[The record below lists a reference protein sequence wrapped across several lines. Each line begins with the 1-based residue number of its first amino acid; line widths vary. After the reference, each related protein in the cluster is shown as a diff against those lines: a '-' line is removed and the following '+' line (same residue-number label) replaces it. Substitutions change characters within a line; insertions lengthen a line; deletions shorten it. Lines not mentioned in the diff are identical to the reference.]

1 MFTAKTN
8 NILDK
13 ITNSEFRGNYVPGIE
28 NVHLRGAMF
37 GFYKAGSGT
46 QRDENNRLPDKGLQ
60 LMKPGKLLK
69 MMNGSWSDKT
79 IEVWVNKIKSYVSIW
94 GDEHNEGV
102 ESPNFSVVSGELIGH
117 YYLEHNYADIDNS
130 SNLKG
135 SCMRHEC
142 NQPSFRIYQE
152 NPDKI
157 SMLILR
163 NADHKI
169 VARALLWFDGTDTYM
184 DTIYHLTDA
193 HKESMISYANK
204 HGIYYKAQQ
213 SCHYFAFD
221 MLNGKQISPKIL
233 VLELNYASNWQM
245 PWLDT
250 MLYGFKKDDKYFL
263 TNTMHEGIEADRWFH
278 LRSTSGCSAGSNEID
293 PPSADRMLRSEVAFT
308 LLYGRDMADNVKI
321 FLDNHPLVMQYA
333 NDWKRDKTS
342 GVFANIIK
350 DPRYRGDSMYKRA
363 FINTDV
369 DDEEREGMV
378 YVQGRGEWYDED
390 DCVCDV
396 DDEYILYDEAVEVGG
411 YWYHQEDER
420 LRYSESRGR
429 YYHQDDVSWVESRQ
443 DYYPN
448 EYVVFCEY
456 NGEDIHQDNA
466 MYVDDYGYVHEDD
479 VQEVAVYVDGDWVLT
494 EKCFKCE
501 ISDRWYLNSDRL
513 ELPDGRSV
521 CKEEYDNWMEEN
533 QDDEEEVDEKP

>member
-1 MFTAKTN
+1 MFTPKTN
-8 NILDK
+8 NILSK
-13 ITNSEFRGNYVPGIE
+13 ISDGDTNRLTIPGIE

-37 GFYKAGSGT
+37 GFYKAGSDMKMIDG
-46 QRDENNRLPDKGLQ
+46 RWPDKGLQ
-60 LMKPGKLLK
+60 LMKPGKMLK
-69 MMNGSWSDKT
+69 MMNSEWSDKLVE
-79 IEVWVNKIKSYVSIW
+79 IWVNKIKSYVSMF

-102 ESPNFSVVSGELIGH
+102 DSPNFSVVSGELIGH
-117 YYLEHNYADIDNS
+117 YYLENNYADIDNS

-135 SCMRHEC
+135 SCMRHES
-142 NQPSFRIYQE
+142 NQGSFRIYQD

-163 NADHKI
+163 NADYKI
-169 VARALLWFDGTDTYM
+169 VARALLWFDGSDTYM

-193 HKESMISYANK
+193 HRESMIQYANN

-221 MLNGKQISPKIL
+221 MFNGQQISPKIL
-233 VLELNYASNWQM
+233 VLELNYNANWSM

-250 MLYGFKKDDKYFL
+250 LLYGFKKDDKYFL
-263 TNTMHEGIEADRWFH
+263 TNTMHEGIEAERWFH

-293 PPSADRMLRSEVAFT
+293 PPSADRMLRSEIAFT
-308 LLYGRDMADNVKI
+308 LLYGRDLTDNVKT

-342 GVFANIIK
+342 GVFACIIK
-350 DPRYRGDSMYKRA
+350 DPTYRGDSIYRRA
-363 FINTDV
+363 FKGDN

-378 YVQGRGEWYDED
+378 YIESRGEWYDED
-390 DCVCDV
+390 DCVCTV
-396 DDEYILYDEAVEVGG
+396 DDDYILYDEAVDVDG
-411 YWYHQEDER
+411 YWYHENDER
-420 LRYSESRGR
+420 IRYSESRGR

-448 EYVVFCEY
+448 DYVVFCEY
-456 NGEDIHQDNA
+456 NSEDIHQDDA
-466 MYVDDYGYVHEDD
+466 MYIDDYGYVHEDD
-479 VQEVAVYVDGDWVLT
+479 ADKVAVEVDGDWVLI

-501 ISDRWYLNSDRL
+501 ISDEWYLKSD
-513 ELPDGRSV
+513 EHQLPDGRSV
-521 CKEEYDNWMEEN
+521 CKDEYDNWMEEN

>member
-1 MFTAKTN
+1 MFTTKTN

-13 ITNSEFRGNYVPGIE
+13 ITDSEFRGCYVQGIE

-37 GFYKAGSGT
+37 GFYKSGSGT
-46 QRDENNRLPDKGLQ
+46 QRDKNGLLPDKGLQ

-79 IEVWVNKIKSYVSIW
+79 VESWVNKIKSYVSIW
-94 GDEHNEGV
+94 GDEHGDGI

-117 YYLEHNYADIDNS
+117 YYLEDNYAKIDNS

-135 SCMRHEC
+135 SCMRHES
-142 NQPSFRIYQE
+142 NQPSFRLYQD

-163 NADHKI
+163 NADYKI

-193 HKESMISYANK
+193 HRESMIQYANN

-221 MLNGKQISPKIL
+221 MFNGQQISPKIL
-233 VLELNYASNWQM
+233 VLELNYSANWQM

-250 MLYGFKKDDKYFL
+250 LLYGFKKDDKYFL
-263 TNTMHEGIEADRWFH
+263 TNTMHEGIEADKWFH
-278 LRSTSGCSAGSNEID
+278 LRSTSGCTASTNEID
-293 PPSADRMLRSEVAFT
+293 PPSADRMLRSEIAFT
-308 LLYGRDMADNVKI
+308 LLYGRDLTDNVKT

-342 GVFANIIK
+342 GVFACIIK
-350 DPRYRGDSMYKRA
+350 DPTYRGDSKYRSA
-363 FINTDV
+363 FSDGN
-369 DDEEREGMV
+369 DDEDREGMV
-378 YVQGRGEWYDED
+378 YVEGRGEWYDED
-390 DCVCDV
+390 DCVFTV
-396 DDEYILYDEAVEVGG
+396 DDEYILCDDAVEVGG
-411 YWYHQEDER
+411 YYYHLEDDR
-420 LRYSESRGR
+420 IRYSEARDR
-429 YYHQDDVSWVESRQ
+429 YYHYEDVCWVERRGS
-443 DYYPN
+443 YYPSD
-448 EYVVFCEY
+448 EVVWDEY
-456 NGEDIHQDNA
+456 NEEDILQRDAIHI
-466 MYVDDYGYVHEDD
+466 DDYGYVHEDD
-479 VQEVAVYVDGDWVLT
+479 IDEVAVKVDGDWVVIGD
-494 EKCFKCE
+494 CFKCE
-501 ISDRWYLNSDRL
+501 ISDEWYLNSDRL

-521 CKEEYDNWMEEN
+521 CKEEYDKWMEEN
-533 QDDEEEVDEKP
+533 QNDEEEVEEKP